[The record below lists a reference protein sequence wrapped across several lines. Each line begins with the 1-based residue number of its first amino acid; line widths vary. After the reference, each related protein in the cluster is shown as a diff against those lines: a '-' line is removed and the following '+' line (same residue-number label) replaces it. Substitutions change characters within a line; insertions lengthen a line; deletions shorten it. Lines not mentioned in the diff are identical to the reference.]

1 MQCEDLKKAN
11 KNTIKKTDLSE
22 TAYQL
27 YVNEKLNSGKK
38 KEKRRYSKFIRDLAI
53 NLSYYSNT
61 AYEKI
66 RSVFTLP
73 SVRSLR
79 RYLAPVGCNSGIL
92 RNALSQIQK
101 DIADGKHGKDVTLSV
116 DEMSIKKALCYDPQL
131 KKYLGFTDFPDDKQS
146 SRETDHQLL
155 ATQILVFYVV
165 GLDGK
170 WRSPVAYYFTTHLTG
185 LSQSKVLN
193 DVIVACHEFDVN
205 VKVVTFDGLAAN
217 LTMVNCLGANIKFPD
232 KRPTYIPRRPRKRT
246 PQQIVADRIKY
257 APMKTTFSH
266 PKTNEDNT

>member
-1 MQCEDLKKAN
+1 
-11 KNTIKKTDLSE
+11 
-22 TAYQL
+22 
-27 YVNEKLNSGKK
+27 
-38 KEKRRYSKFIRDLAI
+38 
-53 NLSYYSNT
+53 
-61 AYEKI
+61 
-66 RSVFTLP
+66 
-73 SVRSLR
+73 
-79 RYLAPVGCNSGIL
+79 
-92 RNALSQIQK
+92 
-101 DIADGKHGKDVTLSV
+101 
-116 DEMSIKKALCYDPQL
+116 
-131 KKYLGFTDFPDDKQS
+131 LGFTDFPDDKQS
-146 SRETDHQLL
+146 SREIDHQLL

-246 PQQIVADRIKY
+246 PQQIVADHIKY

>member
-1 MQCEDLKKAN
+1 
-11 KNTIKKTDLSE
+11 
-22 TAYQL
+22 
-27 YVNEKLNSGKK
+27 
-38 KEKRRYSKFIRDLAI
+38 
-53 NLSYYSNT
+53 
-61 AYEKI
+61 
-66 RSVFTLP
+66 
-73 SVRSLR
+73 
-79 RYLAPVGCNSGIL
+79 
-92 RNALSQIQK
+92 
-101 DIADGKHGKDVTLSV
+101 
-116 DEMSIKKALCYDPQL
+116 
-131 KKYLGFTDFPDDKQS
+131 
-146 SRETDHQLL
+146 
-155 ATQILVFYVV
+155 VFYVV

-266 PKTNEDNT
+266 PKTSEDIHVMLDTCHMLKLARNLLSETEKGIVIPGFSRPAKWSFITELFECQNLQGFRLGNKLTKSRRH